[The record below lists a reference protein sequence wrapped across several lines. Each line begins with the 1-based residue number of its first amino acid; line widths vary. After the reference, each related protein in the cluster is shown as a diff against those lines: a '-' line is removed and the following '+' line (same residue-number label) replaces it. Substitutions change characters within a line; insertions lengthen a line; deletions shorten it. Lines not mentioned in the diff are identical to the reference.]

1 MTLKPWQCGART
13 KKDGSPCQLAK
24 VAGGKRCKLHGGIT
38 TTKGNKDAVKPEGI
52 YTQYLPEHEREA
64 YFKMPVG
71 TVDDE
76 LRLMRI
82 RLARCM
88 KGEAEQEAR
97 EIAEGADA
105 TLDLESRTDTT
116 STVAGVSVS
125 RTFKK
130 YDYKSIIQQTLGR
143 IESLEK
149 TRAELAR
156 LAKGEGQEQ
165 PAAKPVSYE
174 VVR

>member
-1 MTLKPWQCGART
+1 MAKTYPTCDAK
-13 KKDGSPCQLAK
+13 KKDGTQCQRPRIK
-24 VAGGKRCKLHGGIT
+24 GTGKCRLHGGVT
-38 TTKGNKDAVKPEGI
+38 TTKGNEFAIKPGSI
-52 YTQYLPEHEREA
+52 YAQYLPAHEQDE

-82 RLARCM
+82 RLQRCI
-88 KGEAEQEAR
+88 KGEQEQEAR
-97 EIAEGADA
+97 ELAQGADA
-105 TLDLESRTDTT
+105 ALDLDTRTDAT
-116 STVAGVSVS
+116 SIVSGVSVS

-130 YDYKSIIQQTLGR
+130 YDYKTIIQQTLGR

-149 TRAELAR
+149 TRAELAK
-156 LAKGEGQEQ
+156 LAKGDDST
-165 PAAKPVSYE
+165 PLVAKPVTYE

>member
-1 MTLKPWQCGART
+1 MAKTYPTCDAK
-13 KKDGSPCQLAK
+13 KKDGTLCQRPRIK
-24 VAGGKRCKLHGGIT
+24 GTGKCRLHGGIT
-38 TTKGNKDAVKPEGI
+38 ITKGNDFAIQPTSV

-64 YFKMPVG
+64 YFKMPIG

-88 KGEAEQEAR
+88 KGEQEQIDR
-97 EIAEGADA
+97 EVANGADA
-105 TLDLESRTDTT
+105 ALDLESRIDTT

-125 RTFKK
+125 RTHRK
-130 YDYKSIIQQTLGR
+130 YDYKAIINTTLGR

-156 LAKGEGQEQ
+156 LAKGDD
-165 PAAKPVSYE
+165 PATPTSKPLNYE

>member
-1 MTLKPWQCGART
+1 MAKTYPTCNAK
-13 KKDGSPCQLAK
+13 KKDGTPCQRPIIKAT
-24 VAGGKRCKLHGGIT
+24 GRCRLHGGNIT
-38 TTKGNKDAVKPEGI
+38 PGNDFAVKPDGI
-52 YTQYLPEHEREA
+52 YAQYLPEHEREA

-97 EIAEGADA
+97 EIAQGEDA
-105 TLDLESRTDTT
+105 ALDLESRTDAT
-116 STVAGVSVS
+116 STTAGVSVS

-130 YDYKSIIQQTLGR
+130 YDYKTIIQQTLGR

-156 LAKGEGQEQ
+156 LAKGDDATL
-165 PAAKPVSYE
+165 PAAKPVTYE

>member
-1 MTLKPWQCGART
+1 MTLKPWQCAART

-38 TTKGNKDAVKPEGI
+38 TTKGNKDAVKPNGI
-52 YTQYLPEHEREA
+52 YTQYLPPEEQEA
-64 YFKMPVG
+64 FWKMPVG

-82 RLARCM
+82 RLARCI
-88 KGEAEQEAR
+88 KGEQEQIER
-97 EIAEGADA
+97 EVSTGEDA
-105 TLDLESRTDTT
+105 ALDLESRTDAT
-116 STVAGVSVS
+116 STIAGVSVS
-125 RTFKK
+125 RTYRK

-149 TRAELAR
+149 TRAELAK
-156 LAKGEGQEQ
+156 LAKGDDQAQ
-165 PAAKPVSYE
+165 SPAKPVTYE

>member
-1 MTLKPWQCGART
+1 MAKTYPTCDAK
-13 KKDGSPCQLAK
+13 KKDGTLCQRPRIK
-24 VAGGKRCKLHGGIT
+24 GTGKCRLHGGIT
-38 TTKGNKDAVKPEGI
+38 ITKGNDFAIKPEGI
-52 YTQYLPEHEREA
+52 YAQYLPEHEREA

-97 EIAEGADA
+97 ELEKGADA
-105 TLDLESRTDTT
+105 ALDLESRTDTT
-116 STVAGVSVS
+116 STVSGVTVS
-125 RTFKK
+125 RTHRK
-130 YDYKSIIQQTLGR
+130 YDYKTIIQQTLGR

-156 LAKGEGQEQ
+156 LAKETDPAQ
-165 PAAKPVSYE
+165 PAAKPVTYE
-174 VVR
+174 IVR